1 MRRLFAPLVLILL
14 LSLSPIQVQAQT
26 PQSGSSTG
34 TQQELSDDQLRQ
46 QMEMIKSIRENVGLF
61 GEIYRQVSTRYVD
74 AINPEGFLK
83 AGIDGML
90 GTLDPYTEYIEPENT
105 SDLRIMSMG
114 HYGGVGMQIGTRGP
128 DRILTVIS
136 PIEGTPAWRLGLR
149 AGDQILEIDGK
160 PTAGFS
166 TSDAADKLRGPAGTQ
181 VTIKVRRQGVDKLLS
196 YTITREEIK
205 VNDVSYAGIIDDGVG
220 YVRLTRFSR
229 SAGDEV
235 RSAVGDLLQQGMKGM
250 ILDLRSNPGGLL
262 PEALSVAENFVKPGD
277 LIVTTRGRDPKDV
290 VEYRS
295 EGTPSLPENIPL
307 IVLIN
312 EGSAS
317 ASEIVAGAIQDL
329 DRGVIVGKTSFGKGL
344 VQSVINFRDGTALRI
359 TTAKYYTPSGRLIQK
374 VDYFSDNQS
383 IIHTPKAGDEDTL
396 FTTERGREVKAHG
409 GIEPDIT
416 VDLPDV
422 GQLTIALWQ
431 EDAFF
436 DYANKYAGS
445 HSDLSGWTV
454 SDDMYNG
461 FIDYLKKQD
470 FNWESSVTHS
480 LEDLHKE
487 AVEQGLDATFMKELG
502 DLETAAKSADEAEF
516 NKEEPDLRVRLGIE
530 LASVISGNA
539 GRTQAAI
546 SHDQQV
552 LEAVKVLKEGTL
564 YAAAL
569 APATTPN

>member
-1 MRRLFAPLVLILL
+1 MRRLLAPLVLILL
-14 LSLSPIQVQAQT
+14 LSVSPIQAQT
-26 PQSGSSTG
+26 PDSRGGGSVSTE
-34 TQQELSDDQLRQ
+34 QELSDEQIRQ

-61 GEIYRQVSTRYVD
+61 GEIYRQISTRYVD
-74 AINPEGFLK
+74 PINPEGFLK

-90 GTLDPYTEYIEPENT
+90 ATLDPYTEYIEPENT

-149 AGDQILEIDGK
+149 AGDQILEIDGQA
-160 PTAGFS
+160 TVGFS

-181 VTIKVRRQGVDKLLS
+181 VKIMVRRQGVEKLLE

-205 VNDVSYAGIIDDGVG
+205 VNDVSYAGIIDEGVG

-235 RSAVGDLLQQGMKGM
+235 RSAIGDLLQQGMKGM

-262 PEALSVAENFVKPGD
+262 PEALSVAENFVNNGD

-295 EGTPSLPENIPL
+295 EGTPALPGNIPL
-307 IVLIN
+307 VVMVN

-317 ASEIVAGAIQDL
+317 ASEIVSGAIQDL
-329 DRGVIVGKTSFGKGL
+329 DRGVIIGKTSFGKGL

-383 IIHTPKAGDEDTL
+383 IIHEPKAGDNDSL
-396 FTTERGREVKAHG
+396 FTTAQGREVKAHG
-409 GIEPDIT
+409 GIEPDIS
-416 VDLPDV
+416 VDLPEV
-422 GQLTIALWQ
+422 GGLTIALWQ

-436 DYANKYAGS
+436 DFANKYTGS
-445 HSDLSGWTV
+445 HSDLSGWVVT
-454 SDDMYNG
+454 DEMYNG
-461 FIDYLKKQD
+461 FLDYLKNRD
-470 FNWESSVTHS
+470 FKWESIVTRN
-480 LEDLHKE
+480 LQDLRKDAE
-487 AVEQGLDATFMKELG
+487 TQGLDVSFMKELD
-502 DLETAAKSADEAEF
+502 DLEAAAKKSDDAEYG
-516 NKEEPDLRVRLGIE
+516 KEEADLKVRLGIE
-530 LASVISGNA
+530 LASVLSGNA

-569 APATTPN
+569 SPASTSN

>member
-1 MRRLFAPLVLILL
+1 MRRHLAPLLLILL
-14 LSLSPIQVQAQT
+14 LSVAPIQAQT
-26 PQSGSSTG
+26 PDSRGGGSVSTEQEQSD
-34 TQQELSDDQLRQ
+34 EQLRQ

-61 GEIYRQVSTRYVD
+61 GEIYRQVSSRYVD
-74 AINPEGFLK
+74 PINPEGFLK

-105 SDLRIMSMG
+105 SDLRIMSTG
-114 HYGGVGMQIGTRGP
+114 HYGGVGMTIGTRGP
-128 DRILTVIS
+128 DRILTVVS

-149 AGDQILEIDGK
+149 AGDQILEIDGA
-160 PTAGFS
+160 PTTGFS
-166 TSDAADKLRGPAGTQ
+166 TSDAADKLRGPAGTD
-181 VTIKVRRQGVDKLLS
+181 VKIKVRRQGVEKLLD

-205 VNDVSYAGIIDDGVG
+205 VNDVSYAGIIGNDVG

-235 RSAVGDLLQQGMKGM
+235 RAAVNDLLQQGMKGM

-262 PEALSVAENFVKPGD
+262 PEALSVAENFVKKGD
-277 LIVTTRGRDPKDV
+277 LIVTTRGRDPQDV

-295 EGTPSLPENIPL
+295 EGTPSLPANIPL
-307 IVLIN
+307 VVMVN

-383 IIHTPKAGDEDTL
+383 IIHEPKSMDNDTL
-396 FTTERGREVKAHG
+396 FTTSKGREVKAHG

-422 GQLTIALWQ
+422 GDLTIALWQ
-431 EDAFF
+431 QDAFF

-445 HSDLSGWTV
+445 HPDLTGWEV
-454 SDDMYNG
+454 SDDMYKG
-461 FIDYLKKQD
+461 FLDYLKEQD
-470 FNWESSVTHS
+470 FKWESTMSH
-480 LEDLHKE
+480 DLADLRKTAE
-487 AVEQGLDATFMKELG
+487 EQKMGPVFMKELQ
-502 DLETAAKSADEAEF
+502 DLEDASTKVDEAEYA
-516 NKEEPDLRVRLGIE
+516 KEAPDLKIRLGIE

-546 SHDQQV
+546 QHDEQV
-552 LEAVKVLKEGTL
+552 QEAVKVLKEGTL
-564 YAAAL
+564 YASAL
-569 APATTPN
+569 SPANTSN